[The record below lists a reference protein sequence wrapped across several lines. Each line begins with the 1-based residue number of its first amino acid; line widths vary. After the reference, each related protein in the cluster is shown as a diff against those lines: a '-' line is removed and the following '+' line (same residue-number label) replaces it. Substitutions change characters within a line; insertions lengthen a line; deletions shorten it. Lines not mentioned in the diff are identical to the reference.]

1 MENVIEKFVQEM
13 IKKAGIDNMP
23 DDFKKEYTEKLGVE
37 VQQRLGIMAL
47 QELDENGMKEFETLM
62 KGEKEPEPQQLLDF
76 FQKKIPDFNE
86 KLSQTLK
93 QFAEEFISGAEKL
106 KGKKLNV

>member
-1 MENVIEKFVQEM
+1 MENVIENFIKEM

-23 DDFKKEYTEKLGVE
+23 EDFKKEYTEKLGVE

-47 QELDENGMKEFETLM
+47 QELDENGLKEFETLM
-62 KGEKEPEPQQLLDF
+62 KGEEEPDPQKLLDF
-76 FQKKIPDFNE
+76 FQGKIPHFNE
-86 KLSQTLK
+86 KYSQTLK
-93 QFAEEFISGAEKL
+93 QFAEEFISGAERL

>member
-23 DDFKKEYTEKLGVE
+23 EDFKKEYTDKLAVE

-47 QELDENGMKEFETLM
+47 QELDENGLKEFETLM
-62 KGEKEPEPQQLLDF
+62 RDEKEPNPQQLLEF
-76 FQKKIPDFNE
+76 FQGKIPDFNG

-93 QFAEEFISGAEKL
+93 KFAEEFISGAERL
-106 KGKKLNV
+106 KSKKLNS